1 MLPNLSNV
9 AIPQQVADDVTT
21 KLNEIKTALAPYMIT
36 LADGERGDMLRLSD
50 KSEAF
55 LSKVVNYTE
64 SNPEFIPAYLD
75 KADLMIDVNNCK
87 LLDPLTKLAQQL
99 CDSLNDTRIVAGN
112 EAFLES
118 LAYYNNIKL
127 AGKSGIGNAG
137 TIYEDLS
144 QRFPGRKGAKSAIPK
159 VK

>member
-36 LADGERGDMLRLSD
+36 LTEAERKELLRMSD

-55 LSKVVNYTE
+55 VTKVVNYTE

-75 KADLMIDVNNCK
+75 KADLKIDLDNCR
-87 LLDPLTKLAQQL
+87 LLDPLTNIAQQL
-99 CDSLNDTRIVAGN
+99 CDSLTDTRRVAGH
-112 EAFLES
+112 EAFLQA
-118 LAYYNNIKL
+118 LAYYNNTKL
-127 AGKSGIGNAG
+127 SGKTGIGNAG

-144 QRFPGRKGAKSAIPK
+144 QRFPGRNRLKPVAPK
-159 VK
+159 A